1 MVRNADF
8 RTFHR
13 LCKDLSAGVG
23 ASCGENVSRKF
34 SMTRKT
40 TITIETS
47 SRVVVRTV
55 GSTRGWCPQCGAEVD
70 FIAVGNVDAAPQ
82 GPSAAWMAWLEP
94 GLESGAL
101 HRLVARDGGT
111 LLCLESLLAL
121 MQTNPTRRA
130 KERALQSP
138 ERK

>member
-1 MVRNADF
+1 MA
-8 RTFHR
+8 
-13 LCKDLSAGVG
+13 
-23 ASCGENVSRKF
+23 
-34 SMTRKT
+34 RKT

-55 GSTRGWCPQCGAEVD
+55 GSTRVWCPQCGAEAD
-70 FIAVGNVDAAPQ
+70 FIAVGNSDAAPQ
-82 GPSAAWMAWLEP
+82 GAWTAWLE
-94 GLESGAL
+94 SASL
-101 HRLVARDGGT
+101 HRLVASDGGT

-130 KERALQSP
+130 TERALQSP